1 MNRNNEIDPGTAGL
15 MVLAGV
21 GVIVSL
27 PAVILALCLVPVAK
41 RHRVAMLVAAVAGL
55 GLTALL
61 YRRIGVGVEAAFA
74 PMRASGGF
82 WEHPTQAL
90 EAAWPHVLTWW
101 LSAIG
106 LAPLIACAV
115 ELFRKRSVEELRER
129 DERRTDRGRRR
140 RERRARKK
148 VGAPE
153 PPRRPNGFEMGR
165 PVEGDELLPVRRG
178 RVVLPLARLERT
190 MLVIGAPGSG
200 KTETLLRLC
209 EGVARSS
216 DWSVFVIDAK
226 GDHRTQRRFIEIVN
240 NQGQRPASFPEQP
253 YDGWR
258 GTGQEMANRLV
269 QLIDWAEEGGGTYYR
284 DLSVNLVRAACK
296 APSGPPRSS
305 AELLYRLDRN
315 VLLDFWAGSEPP
327 AALTAA
333 KAEDVDSARQRYA
346 AFFDATEGQLDG
358 HWAFEDVDYGYLL
371 LNELLY
377 GEETSKLGRF
387 MVEEFKQFLA
397 ARKADG
403 RRVLLVI
410 DEFSAIAD
418 GERVARMIE
427 VVRSYGA
434 AVVLAPQAL
443 EGMGGED
450 ASARIL
456 NAAHTVILHAVPDP
470 EPIVKAAGTRLVVES
485 SLQHQN
491 GHSTDLG
498 SSRQQHQLR
507 ADPNQVRRL
516 SDGMCFVL
524 GNGQAQKVQIAPTA
538 APPEECPTPRQI
550 FGEAAPP
557 EPWGPVQL

>member
-1 MNRNNEIDPGTAGL
+1 MNRNNEIDPGTTGL
-15 MVLAGV
+15 VMLAGV
-21 GVIVSL
+21 GVTVSL
-27 PAVILALCLVPVAK
+27 PAVILALCLVPAVK
-41 RHRVAMLVAAVAGL
+41 HYRVAMLAAAAAGL

-61 YRRIGVGVEAAFA
+61 YRRIGVEVEAAIA
-74 PMRASGGF
+74 ALRAAGGF
-82 WEHPTQAL
+82 WEHPEQAL

-115 ELFRKRSVEELRER
+115 ELIRKRSVEELRER
-129 DERRTDRGRRR
+129 DERRSDRAQRR

-148 VGAPE
+148 VGVPE
-153 PPRRPNGFEMGR
+153 PPRRPNGFEIGR
-165 PVEGDELLPVRRG
+165 PVEGDDLLPVRRG
-178 RVVLPLARLERT
+178 RVILPLARLERT

-226 GDHRTQRRFIEIVN
+226 GDHRTQRRFIEIIN
-240 NQGQRPASFPEQP
+240 RGKRPASFPEQP

-269 QLIDWAEEGGGTYYR
+269 QLIDWAEEGGGAYYR

-315 VLLDFWAGSEPP
+315 VLLDLWAGSDPP
-327 AALTAA
+327 AALAAA

-387 MVEEFKQFLA
+387 LVEEFKQFLA
-397 ARKADG
+397 ARKLDG

-443 EGMGGED
+443 QGMGDED

-456 NAAHTVILHAVPDP
+456 NAAHTVMLHAVPDP
-470 EPIVKAAGTRLVVES
+470 EPIVTAAGTRLVVES

-491 GHSTDLG
+491 GQSTDLG

-516 SDGMCFVL
+516 REGMCFVL

-538 APPEECPTPRQI
+538 APPEGCPTPRQI